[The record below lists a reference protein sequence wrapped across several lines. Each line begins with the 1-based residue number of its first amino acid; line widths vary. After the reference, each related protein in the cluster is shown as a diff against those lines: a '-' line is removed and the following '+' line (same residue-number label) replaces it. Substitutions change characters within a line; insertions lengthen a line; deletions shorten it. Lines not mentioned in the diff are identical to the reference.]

1 MRFWGNGDYTF
12 ENTPITKWTQGE
24 PALVEWMIS
33 ADHRG
38 NYNFY
43 LNCSDFYFLQKT
55 NFVNITQ
62 VDMPTV
68 SVRFQ
73 NMAFQE

>member
-12 ENTPITKWTQGE
+12 ENTPITKWIQGE

-38 NYNFY
+38 NYNCY
-43 LNCSDFYFLQKT
+43 LNCSDFYFLQK
-55 NFVNITQ
+55 NQ
-62 VDMPTV
+62 LC
-68 SVRFQ
+68 
-73 NMAFQE
+73 